1 MTTSTQATRAGSK
14 HEGKKNKC
22 QKQYRKQA
30 TDCILSPRKCTYFPA
45 EQEQTRNQKRAN
57 AWPSLTNGGAFAAFL
72 RFKQPLSALQK
83 TCFRHAKCGLLHS
96 DLPHITRQKAARHC
110 THKHFYSIKP
120 WCNALYACT
129 LFPAIFPPKRFCFS
143 NNAFSKRHGK
153 SMCKHNQYFRR
164 HSVKTPPMQAQNT
177 SNRLMA

>member
-1 MTTSTQATRAGSK
+1 MKKAP
-14 HEGKKNKC
+14 GKRHFVNSHITFH
-22 QKQYRKQA
+22 A
-30 TDCILSPRKCTYFPA
+30 VFP
-45 EQEQTRNQKRAN
+45 
-57 AWPSLTNGGAFAAFL
+57 
-72 RFKQPLSALQK
+72 QK
-83 TCFRHAKCGLLHS
+83 TPSTRTPKVATGDAKDGLLHS

-110 THKHFYSIKP
+110 THKRIYHIKSLLD
-120 WCNALYACT
+120 ALYACT

-177 SNRLMA
+177 SNRLMT